1 MDMLEVNGLS
11 VKVEG
16 QLILKDINFS
26 LKEGASHILF
36 GPNGS
41 GKTTLISTLARR
53 LVITFHT
60 VLVREFIYAD
70 SQERD
75 N

>member
-1 MDMLEVNGLS
+1 MGMLEVKDLS

-16 QLILKDINFS
+16 KLILKDLNFN

-41 GKTTLISTLARR
+41 GKTTLISTLMGLTRIR
-53 LVITFHT
+53 SGFGQNTL
-60 VLVREFIYAD
+60 
-70 SQERD
+70 
-75 N
+75 